1 MSDYKVLFYDDPCHS
16 DCCQAPVLL
25 DVDICSDCKEHCL
38 IICKDD
44 DTGEDFIYNDGDEK

>member
-1 MSDYKVLFYDDPCHS
+1 MSDYRVMYYDDPCHS
-16 DCCQAPVLL
+16 NCCQAPVLL

-44 DTGEDFIYNDGDEK
+44 DTGEDFIYNEEEV